1 MLRRWFRR
9 LTRLALLT
17 AAVGAVIGLRQLAAR
32 RHAAPELGPPA
43 TWPPLE
49 RGEEPVGAVGDLAA
63 ATTPPPPPG
72 APPVSD
78 EPVAAV
84 GDLVAEAAEAP
95 SATGSQAWVAPVDG
109 ACPVSHPIKA
119 NANSRIY
126 HQPGGRFY
134 DRTQAE
140 RCYADAAAA
149 EADGYRAAKGS

>member
-9 LTRLALLT
+9 LTRLVLLT
-17 AAVGAVIGLRQLAAR
+17 AVVGAVVGLRQLAAR
-32 RHAAPELGPPA
+32 RHGSPELGPPA

-49 RGEEPVGAVGDLAA
+49 RGEEPVGAVGDLVT
-63 ATTPPPPPG
+63 ATTPPPPTS
-72 APPVSD
+72 APPASD

-84 GDLVAEAAEAP
+84 GDLVAEAAEATSP
-95 SATGSQAWVAPVDG
+95 TDDPPWVPPVDG

-119 NANSRIY
+119 NTNSGIY
-126 HQPGGRFY
+126 HEPGGRFY
-134 DRTQAE
+134 DRTQPE

>member
-32 RHAAPELGPPA
+32 RHGAPELGPPA

-63 ATTPPPPPG
+63 ATTPPPSPG
-72 APPVSD
+72 APPAGD

-84 GDLVAEAAEAP
+84 GDLVADAAEAP
-95 SATGSQAWVAPVDG
+95 SATESQAWVAPVDG

-149 EADGYRAAKGS
+149 EVDGYRAAKGS